1 MQVSIDFICHLT
13 HVEVACSNV
22 HWYTI
27 EREKKIMFLYHQDY
41 KRGLF
46 MKQSSITLRNSK
58 RRSTQPKKKVLSAKK
73 KNSSS
78 PKRKKTSSANKKRNT
93 LSVKNKKFLNRL
105 GLKVNKK

>member
-13 HVEVACSNV
+13 HVEVACEC
-22 HWYTI
+22 TLAKI
-27 EREKKIMFLYHQDY
+27 EKKKMLLYHQDY
-41 KRGLF
+41 KRGQF
-46 MKQSSITLRNSK
+46 MKLTSITLRNSK

-73 KNSSS
+73 KNISS

-93 LSVKNKKFLNRL
+93 LSVKNKNFLNRL